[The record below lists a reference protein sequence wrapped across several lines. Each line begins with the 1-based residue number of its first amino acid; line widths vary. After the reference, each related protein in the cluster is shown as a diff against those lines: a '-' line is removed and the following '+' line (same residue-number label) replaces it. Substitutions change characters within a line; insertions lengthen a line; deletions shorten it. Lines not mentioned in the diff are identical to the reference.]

1 MSGARARWKKPPS
14 SVRGLDYLLLARG
27 GKEGWLDYDRGIAE
41 APAEFNMPEIYNTDI
56 LLSYFTSGTTG
67 MPKLVV
73 HDQTYPLGHIV
84 TAKFWQR
91 VEDGGLHLTVSDSG
105 WAKFGWG

>member
-1 MSGARARWKKPPS
+1 
-14 SVRGLDYLLLARG
+14 
-27 GKEGWLDYDRGIAE
+27 
-41 APAEFNMPEIYNTDI
+41 
-56 LLSYFTSGTTG
+56 

-105 WAKFGWG
+105 WAKFGWGCIYGQWISGSAVLGYDFDKFNARNLINTIQAPSARPPSARRRPCTAS